1 MAWER
6 PQDVLGSVDLAARRL
21 QLHAFSMA
29 ATTAFKGAEAR
40 DDLVAALDAVRAEED
55 RLASRITSCG
65 YFCSHR
71 SAKTPNPDDPTPIFV
86 RGRESTCVPFVLEN
100 PDLQAASAFIFAMEL
115 RLS

>member
-71 SAKTPNPDDPTPIFV
+71 SAKTPNPDDPIPNFV
-86 RGRESTCVPFVLEN
+86 RGRESTWLTFVLEN
-100 PDLQAASAFIFAMEL
+100 PHYRTAFIFAMEK
-115 RLS
+115 S